1 MTFLDDDGEI
11 TLKEYWRNYEEYD
24 INNMIL
30 DTQIDFEYDYKYK
43 TMLRNRLSPIVLLK
57 QLNIPYW
64 IDAKGKL
71 HIKEI

>member
-1 MTFLDDDGEI
+1 MIDYEI
-11 TLKEYWRNYEEYD
+11 ND
-24 INNMIL
+24 MIL
-30 DTQIDFEYDYKYK
+30 DARTTFEYDNKYK
-43 TMLRNRLSPIVLLK
+43 TMLRNKLSPIVLLK